1 MEPLITISKM
11 TDDEIP
17 AVSKLLCS
25 CYTWL
30 GEIESF
36 PEEFTDFL
44 VTKRGSVE
52 TVKRESQSQIYL
64 VAHIGETIAGMVAIR
79 NDEITK
85 LYVSPEHHRKGIGR
99 ELFKI
104 AEKLII
110 EGGYNKIVLGAVAG
124 SPVPFYE
131 SMGMS
136 IDERKKS
143 RLEYFKGGEII
154 LMSKKLGQ

>member
-1 MEPLITISKM
+1 MITISKM

-17 AVSKLLCS
+17 IVSKLLCS
-25 CYTWL
+25 CYNWL
-30 GEIESF
+30 GEIERF

-44 VTKRGSVE
+44 ITERGSVE

-64 VAHIGETIAGMVAIR
+64 VARIGETIAGMVAVR

-85 LYVSPEHHRKGIGR
+85 LYVAPEHHRKGIGR

-110 EGGYNKIVLGAVAG
+110 EGGYNKVVLGAVAS
-124 SPVPFYE
+124 SPIPFYE

-143 RLEYFKGGEII
+143 RLECFRGGEII